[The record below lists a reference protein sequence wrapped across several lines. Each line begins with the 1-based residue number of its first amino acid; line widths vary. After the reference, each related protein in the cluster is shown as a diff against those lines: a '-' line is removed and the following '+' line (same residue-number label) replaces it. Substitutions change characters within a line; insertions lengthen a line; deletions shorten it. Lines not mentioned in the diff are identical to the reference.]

1 MFDGVEASSE
11 KAWTIGS
18 DAGEGGVDIDLV
30 VVASEEACTT

>member
-11 KAWTIGS
+11 NAWTIGS
-18 DAGEGGVDIDLV
+18 DAGKGGVDLDLV